1 MSRTGGSVLN
11 LSSPSGQT
19 RRISKMALL
28 PYLEEKDASAEI
40 RKLLQRPVV
49 LNVLRMTANAQS
61 VFQQRSR
68 LSTALLND
76 IKIDKRLREIA
87 ILRTAKDCSSV
98 YEWTHHVPAAK
109 HVGVTDE
116 QIAAIENWQSASCFN
131 ELQRLVLQF
140 TDEVNANVK
149 ASRATLEALKKHLS
163 PAEIIEL
170 LIIIGHWRQTATIL
184 ETTEVDVDEFAGK
197 HNILEGTPRAKALSK
212 VDRQLQPVSIHVVA
226 MLDQQWRQDRRNRRR
241 RLRHPFTLI

>member
-1 MSRTGGSVLN
+1 
-11 LSSPSGQT
+11 
-19 RRISKMALL
+19 MALL
-28 PYLEEKDASAEI
+28 PYLDEKDASPEI

-61 VFQQRSR
+61 VFAQRSR

-76 IKIDKRLREIA
+76 IKLDKRLREIA
-87 ILRTAKDCSSV
+87 ILRTAENCRSV
-98 YEWTHHVPAAK
+98 YEWSHHVPAAK
-109 HVGVTDE
+109 HAGVTDE
-116 QIAAIENWQSASCFN
+116 QIAAIENWQSAGCFN
-131 ELQRLVLQF
+131 ELERLVLQF

-184 ETTEVDVDEFAGK
+184 ETTEVDLDDFAGK
-197 HNILEGTPRAKALSK
+197 YNILEGTPPAK
-212 VDRQLQPVSIHVVA
+212 R
-226 MLDQQWRQDRRNRRR
+226 
-241 RLRHPFTLI
+241 